1 MLVSIIISNHYQQTH
16 PESRELG
23 LEPITLS
30 SLRVMVADLLMI
42 YSLSGPLNL
51 TVLTPWVP
59 SLKRVKYNLCSFTLP
74 SRVHTVVAKVC
85 LLKYQVLF

>member
-16 PESRELG
+16 PESWELG

-30 SLRVMVADLLMI
+30 SLRVTVADLLMI
-42 YSLSGPLNL
+42 YSPSGPLNL
-51 TVLTPWVP
+51 TVLTSWVP
-59 SLKRVKYNLCSFTLP
+59 SLKRVKYHLCSFTLP
-74 SRVHTVVAKVC
+74 NREHMVVAKVC